1 MLKLDIQTF
10 ADEETRNYHI
20 GNGTKLGYSATES
33 GTKTYINGITTI
45 PEIGG
50 SPDEVDTDSLDNMKY
65 HTTIDGLMPA
75 VKLDIEMNMEDPSA
89 EANIKKVYDLEQSGN
104 TYYWFVEYSNGITV
118 SFRSKVKYSFAETTS
133 GELLKFTMHLSAI
146 GEPTTTIPA
155 SVSL

>member
-1 MLKLDIQTF
+1 MLKLDIQKF
-10 ADEETRNYHI
+10 AEEETRNYHI
-20 GNGTKLGYSATES
+20 GNGTKLGYSTTAE
-33 GTKTYINGITTI
+33 GTRTYINGVTTI

-89 EANIKKVYDLEQSGN
+89 EANIKKIYDLEQSD
-104 TYYWFVEYSNGITV
+104 TEYYWFVEYSNGITV
-118 SFRSKVKYSFAETTS
+118 SFRSKVKYSIGETAS

-146 GEPTTTIPA
+146 GEPTTTIPT

>member
-1 MLKLDIQTF
+1 ME
-10 ADEETRNYHI
+10 EETRNYHI
-20 GNGTKLGYSATES
+20 GNGTKLGYASTS
-33 GTKTYINGITTI
+33 TGTRAYINGVTTI

-50 SPDEVDTDSLDNMKY
+50 SPDDVDTDSLDNKKY

-75 VKLDIEMNMEDPSA
+75 VKLDIEMNMEDPDA

-118 SFRSKVKYSFAETTS
+118 SFRSKVKYSIGETTS

-146 GEPTTTIPA
+146 GEPTTTIPT
-155 SVSL
+155 SPSL

>member
-1 MLKLDIQTF
+1 MLKLDIQLF
-10 ADEETRNYHI
+10 AEEETRNYHA
-20 GNGTKLGYSATES
+20 GNGTKLGYSSTES
-33 GTKTYINGITTI
+33 GTRTYINGVTTI

-50 SPDEVDTDSLDNMKY
+50 SPDEIDTDSLDNLKY

-89 EANIKKVYDLEQSGN
+89 EANIKKVYDLEQGGN
-104 TYYWFVEYSNGITV
+104 TYYWFIEYSNGVTV
-118 SFRSKVKYSFAETTS
+118 SFRSKVKYSIGETTS

-146 GEPTTTIPA
+146 GEPTTTVPS

>member
-1 MLKLDIQTF
+1 ME
-10 ADEETRNYHI
+10 DERNYHI
-20 GNGTKLGYSATES
+20 GNGTKLGYSSTSE
-33 GTKTYINGITTI
+33 GTRTYINGVTNI

-50 SPDEVDTDSLDNMKY
+50 SPDEVDTDSLDNLKY

-104 TYYWFVEYSNGITV
+104 AYYWFVEYSNGITV
-118 SFRSKVKYSFAETTS
+118 SFRSKVKYSISETTS

-146 GEPTTTIPA
+146 GEPTTTIPS